1 MRAQHHVGC
10 DSKGAMHG
18 LYVKRWYYLV
28 YARMSAH
35 HDVYLLYSTYLT
47 LFLLFRQIYRRACWA
62 RERVHDVHDCCH
74 LTRAGIR

>member
-47 LFLLFRQIYRRACWA
+47 HFIPIISIVV
-62 RERVHDVHDCCH
+62 RVGLESVSMTCMI
-74 LTRAGIR
+74 AAI